1 MPLTFFIEQMC
12 GKIKMYRTSA
22 ASFEK
27 VTKMK
32 LRKYWNSFLEILFP
46 RKCPVCDRIIT
57 PKDAVI
63 CPACRRRVSLVT
75 EPRCLKCGKQL
86 FSEEAEYCDG
96 CEKKAFHYTRGLV
109 LMNYDSVARKIL
121 AELKYRGK
129 CDNADYLAAET
140 VARLGEEILRMEA
153 DFFVP
158 VPVHP
163 RRKRVRGFNQAE
175 LIAKR
180 LGERLEIP
188 VRTDIL
194 KRIKNTLPQKEL
206 GSAAR
211 LNNLLKAFAVKNT
224 DKLAGK
230 TVILVDDIYTTG
242 STAEACARV
251 LLLGGAK
258 GVYLLNMAAGRAR

>member
-1 MPLTFFIEQMC
+1 MET
-12 GKIKMYRTSA
+12 R
-22 ASFEK
+22 
-27 VTKMK
+27 V
-32 LRKYWNSFLEILFP
+32 YWHRMLEILFP
-46 RKCPVCDRIIT
+46 RKCPVCDQIIM
-57 PKDAVI
+57 PKGAVI
-63 CPACRRRVSLVT
+63 CPECRRRVNLVT

-86 FSEEAEYCDG
+86 FCEEAEYCDG
-96 CEKKAFHYTRGLV
+96 CEKKTFHYTRGLV

-121 AELKYRGK
+121 TALKYHGK

-140 VARLGEEILRMEA
+140 VATLREEILRMQA

-163 RRKRVRGFNQAE
+163 KRKRVRGFNQAE

-188 VRTDIL
+188 VRTDVL

-211 LNNLLKAFAVKNT
+211 LNNLLKAFTVKNT

-242 STAEACARV
+242 STAEACTRV
-251 LLLGGAK
+251 LLSGGARR
-258 GVYLLNMAAGRAR
+258 VYLLNMAAGRAR